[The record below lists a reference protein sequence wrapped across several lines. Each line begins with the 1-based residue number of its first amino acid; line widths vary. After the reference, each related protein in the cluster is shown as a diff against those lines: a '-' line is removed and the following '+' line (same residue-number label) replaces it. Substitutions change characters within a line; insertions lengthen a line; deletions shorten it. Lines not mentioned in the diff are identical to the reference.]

1 AAKGFEAEHVYDVEL
16 GEAEDNRIWAYAKH
30 ANATVITK
38 DEDFIVLA
46 SFDPNGPPIVWVRLG
61 VTVHS
66 PLGARAS
73 RPLKWRPRWPR
84 SQEKAGGSERLR
96 LGNTTKQALLVWFE
110 PLLPTIVSS
119 LEEGNKLVE
128 LTNC

>member
-1 AAKGFEAEHVYDVEL
+1 MRFLVDAQLPPALARMLAAKGFEAEHVYDVEL

-30 ANATVITK
+30 ANATIITK

-46 SFDPNGPPIVWVRLG
+46 SFDPNGPPIVWV
-61 VTVHS
+61 
-66 PLGARAS
+66 
-73 RPLKWRPRWPR
+73 
-84 SQEKAGGSERLR
+84 R